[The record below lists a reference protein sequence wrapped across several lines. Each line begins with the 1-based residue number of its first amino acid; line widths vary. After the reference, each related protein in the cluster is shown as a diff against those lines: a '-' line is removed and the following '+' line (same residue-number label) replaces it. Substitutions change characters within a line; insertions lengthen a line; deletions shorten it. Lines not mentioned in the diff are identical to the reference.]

1 MVVID
6 LPMPAKDVR
15 QTERFANVSAAT
27 VEAMNRLRGWLTERG
42 AAPDAYTFDAP
53 MAFGTFAAVFPDDI
67 AKLLRGAP
75 GVQAVMEIG

>member
-6 LPMPAKDVR
+6 LPMPPKDVR

-27 VEAMNRLRGWLTERG
+27 VEAMTRLKGWLAERG
-42 AAPDAYTFDAP
+42 TPPEAYTFDAP
-53 MAFGTFAAVFPDDI
+53 MAFGTFAAVFPDNI
-67 AKLLRGAP
+67 AKLLRTAP